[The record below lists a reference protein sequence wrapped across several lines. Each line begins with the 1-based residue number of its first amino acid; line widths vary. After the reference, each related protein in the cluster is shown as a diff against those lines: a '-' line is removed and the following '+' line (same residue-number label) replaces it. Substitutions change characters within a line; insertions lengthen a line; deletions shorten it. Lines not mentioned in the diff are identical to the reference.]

1 VLIKDYN
8 DVGGDENYTVYCK
21 KFFQNKWIAYSK
33 DEIKSIK
40 NEYEIFNGERALLL
54 IYKKID

>member
-1 VLIKDYN
+1 MLSKNYN
-8 DVGGDENYTVYCK
+8 NGIDDEKYTVYCK
-21 KFFQNKWIAYSK
+21 KLFQNKWIAYTI

-40 NEYEIFNGERALLL
+40 NEEKIFNGERALLL